1 MQKYFFPIEQKTI
14 EAESIEEAKKI
25 LFGNSEEYVSKDK
38 KPVSSKQ
45 KRV

>member
-1 MQKYFFPIEQKTI
+1 MQKYFFPKEQKTI
-14 EAESIEEAKKI
+14 EAESLEEALNLLNNKT
-25 LFGNSEEYVSKDK
+25 NYVSKDK